1 MSKHPW
7 LWERGGTYWLRA
19 KVPKDIRDRFGAGHV
34 AFTLGTKDR
43 READRLITI
52 EAARVQE
59 RFDSCREGQAAPPP
73 PEPLDA
79 RTLRKLCDRH
89 YQSVVDSDFASR
101 SEITGKALADL
112 DGFLDGAYIDH
123 PNTDW
128 YLTFQE
134 ELEPEDRL
142 LVCFNHRAQTRLDA
156 LEKAL
161 AIGDTSSLAKAAD
174 AAFPGLDGAA
184 KLKLARKLMETEV
197 AALKDII
204 AKDRTR
210 YEAIVGSEDED
221 DAPAHVPIPSKAA
234 KVDPGPML
242 ESLLESFQRESEMEG
257 LAKKSIISDEVDLRE
272 FVAVVGNKPVRNY
285 TKADGVKFK
294 DTLVAA
300 PSQRIAKPFKGLSLV
315 KQARLAT
322 KLDPARKTI
331 PRLHIDTINDKLMA
345 VRKFFK
351 YANAHEGNVPNPIED
366 LRIKPKRTRGKS
378 VERRYPFR
386 TEELEKLFNGTI
398 FRGCNSAYHWKKPGK
413 LIPRDSAR
421 FWAPLIA
428 LYTGMRLGEIIQLRT
443 ADVKTDSSGITY
455 FDVTSVIEDDDD
467 EADKSTKTETS
478 IRDIPVHSEL
488 LRFGLMA
495 LVDQRRKAGTARLFT
510 DYDQSPTD
518 GSWSKTFSAW
528 FRHYRRHVGVERIIR
543 DKNRV
548 DFHSFRHL
556 FEDTVRNTDVKMEFR
571 DALQGHGES
580 GVSAQYGEGVARK
593 HLKDA
598 IEKVRFDVDLS
609 HLYAD

>member
-7 LWERGGTYWLRA
+7 LWDRRGTFWLRA
-19 KVPKDIRDRFGAGHV
+19 KVPVDIRDRFGREHV
-34 AFTLGTKDR
+34 TFTLGTKDR

-59 RFDSCREGQAAPPP
+59 QFDSCREGKVAPPP

-89 YQSVVDSDFASR
+89 YQSVVDSDFQSR
-101 SEITGKALADL
+101 ADITGKALADL

-123 PNTDW
+123 PATDW
-128 YLTFQE
+128 YLAFQE
-134 ELEPEDRL
+134 ELEPEERL
-142 LVCFNHRAQTRLDA
+142 LVCFNNRAQTRLDA
-156 LEKAL
+156 LERAL
-161 AIGDTSSLAKAAD
+161 AIGDTSALAKVAD
-174 AAFPGLDGAA
+174 AALPGLDGAA

-197 AALKDII
+197 TALKDIL

-210 YEAIVGSEDED
+210 YEAIVGSEDDTPE
-221 DAPAHVPIPSKAA
+221 HVPTATAPTRAN
-234 KVDPGPML
+234 PGPML
-242 ESLLESFQRESEMEG
+242 ESLLESFKRESEMEG

-272 FVAVVGNKPVRNY
+272 FVAVVGNKPIRNY

-315 KQARLAT
+315 RQARLAT
-322 KLDPARKTI
+322 KLDPTRKTVA
-331 PRLHIDTINDKLMA
+331 RLHIDTINDKLMA

-386 TEELEKLFNGTI
+386 TDELEKLFNGTI
-398 FRGCNSAYHWKKPGK
+398 YRGCKSAYHWKKSGD

-443 ADVKTDSSGITY
+443 ADVKTDAAGI
-455 FDVTSVIEDDDD
+455 
-467 EADKSTKTETS
+467 
-478 IRDIPVHSEL
+478 
-488 LRFGLMA
+488 
-495 LVDQRRKAGTARLFT
+495 
-510 DYDQSPTD
+510 
-518 GSWSKTFSAW
+518 
-528 FRHYRRHVGVERIIR
+528 
-543 DKNRV
+543 
-548 DFHSFRHL
+548 
-556 FEDTVRNTDVKMEFR
+556 
-571 DALQGHGES
+571 
-580 GVSAQYGEGVARK
+580 
-593 HLKDA
+593 
-598 IEKVRFDVDLS
+598 
-609 HLYAD
+609 

>member
-7 LWERGGTYWLRA
+7 LWDRKGTYWLRA
-19 KVPKDIRDRFGAGHV
+19 KVPKDIRERFGREHV
-34 AFTLGTKDR
+34 TFSLGTKDR
-43 READRLITI
+43 RDADRLITI

-59 RFDSCREGQAAPPP
+59 RFDACREGAPP

-79 RTLRKLCDRH
+79 RTLKKLCDRH
-89 YQSVVDSDFASR
+89 YQSVIDSDFASR
-101 SEITGKALADL
+101 ADITGKALADV
-112 DGFLDGAYIDH
+112 DAFNEGAFIAH

-128 YLTFQE
+128 YLTFAE
-134 ELEPEDRL
+134 ELDPEARL
-142 LVCFNHRAQTRLDA
+142 LVCFNNRAQTRLEA
-156 LEKAL
+156 LERAL
-161 AIGDTSSLAKAAD
+161 AIGDTSLATEIVVS
-174 AAFPGLDGAA
+174 GLDGAA

-197 AALKDII
+197 AALKDIL

-210 YEAIVGSEDED
+210 YEAIVVSGEQAEEPVAST
-221 DAPAHVPIPSKAA
+221 SN
-234 KVDPGPML
+234 PGPLL
-242 ESLLESFQRESEMEG
+242 ESLLDGFQREAQMEG
-257 LAKKSIISDEVDLRE
+257 LAAKSIISDATDLRE
-272 FVAVVGNKPVRNY
+272 FIEVVGNKPVRNY

-294 DTLVAA
+294 DALMST
-300 PSQRIAKPFKGLSLV
+300 PSQRLSKPFKGLPLV
-315 KQARLAT
+315 KQAKMAT
-322 KLDPARKTI
+322 RLDPNRKTI

-351 YANAHEGNVPNPIED
+351 FANSHEGDVPNPIEG

-386 TEELEKLFNGTI
+386 PDELEKICNGTI
-398 FRGCNSAYHWKKPGK
+398 YRGCKSPHHWKQPGA
-413 LIPRDSAR
+413 LIPRDSAS

-428 LYTGMRLGEIIQLRT
+428 LYSGMRLGEIIQLRT
-443 ADVKTDSSGITY
+443 ADVKTDATGITY
-455 FDVTSVIEDDDD
+455 FDVTSVIEDDDTD
-467 EADKSTKTETS
+467 ADKSTKTVTS

-495 LVDQRRKAGTARLFT
+495 LVAQRRKDGTTRLFT
-510 DYDQSPTD
+510 DYVQSPTD

-528 FRHYRRHVGVERIIR
+528 FRHYRRYVGVERIIK

-556 FEDTVRNTDVKMEFR
+556 FEDVARNLPDVKMEFR

-593 HLKDA
+593 HLRDA
-598 IEKVRFDVDLS
+598 IEKMRFEVDLL
-609 HLYAD
+609 HLYVSDEDN